1 MRLLHLEPQLKR
13 NYLYES
19 LDNSGRDSIILWE
32 TAGVKLKEAALTADQ
47 IQNLFKEI
55 EAGATAGGDNR
66 TMLGKGKDAVSAV
79 NKAWEDLKT
88 KMQDSGPVKNF
99 DQKVSDVLSKIGM
112 GAAEPE
118 FNGEVNKWVQ
128 KYRDFA
134 KKHPIAQGAIY
145 ATLIALAGISGAG
158 IGGAAALGLLKMADQ
173 LLQGKRFSSAAYSG
187 VKTGVLAFGAS
198 KLGDYIKGLM
208 KGDQIPAPGGAAG
221 ELPPELVPKM
231 DFDKYDYYLGYDNNI
246 VSVAKGAPNPFTGGG
261 AGGIGN
267 IDGADLVS
275 GVSNAAKGA
284 GKSLSDQILDQ
295 SLSNPAGRSAA
306 RQAVAAALDS
316 GDIAAGQA
324 KELLKQI
331 GSAAANPEAA
341 ERAITQTLQ
350 NVGSSA
356 AQTAAQN
363 VGTSAA
369 DIAASISDV
378 PAGGGIKAPDFDA
391 GDAASAVSKPPYG
404 ANMDPEYLKRVVDA
418 DGKSGVRFKISPED
432 AQKALDYQAATQG
445 ADAAS
450 GASKLINKPSDFGG
464 YSKEYLQQVAAG
476 EHPRPMISKE
486 KAAELL
492 QQTEPTP
499 VPPEEAGKTRP
510 FANKTRLPASDVQTT
525 TAPDGTTT
533 TTGTLK
539 GVTADQIQ
547 SHPAYK
553 AEIERFGDNPESR
566 RAAAMKA
573 RAALLKGESRSLS
586 GRRLSEGQ
594 VYMVFNRVCARNDL
608 LLSEGVLREGPF
620 DAIKGFAK
628 GEIDNA
634 KGMIGM
640 GKDLAGKGW
649 DWMKTKGKN
658 LTTKV
663 TADKLNSAWKS
674 AGSPMDSNA
683 IADLLKAQG
692 VADTVISSVYSQLKL
707 PAPGAADQAGTVD
720 IETVKQMIAK
730 LPTDRKVRLIN
741 YMTKQLKVA

>member
-1 MRLLHLEPQLKR
+1 M
-13 NYLYES
+13 
-19 LDNSGRDSIILWE
+19 LWE
-32 TAGVKLKEAALTADQ
+32 TAGHELREAALTADQ

-66 TMLGKGKDAVSAV
+66 TMLGKGKDAASAV

-88 KMQDSGPVKNF
+88 KMQDSGPVKGF
-99 DQKVSDVLSKIGM
+99 DQKVSDALSKIGM

-118 FNGEVNKWVQ
+118 FNGQVNKWVQ

-145 ATLIALAGISGAG
+145 ATLIALAGITGAG

-187 VKTGVLAFGAS
+187 VKAGALAFGAS

-231 DFDKYDYYLGYDNNI
+231 DFDKYDYYLGDGNSI
-246 VSVAKGAPNPFTGGG
+246 MAVPKGAPNPFTGGG
-261 AGGIGN
+261 PGGIGN
-267 IDGADLVS
+267 VDGADLVS
-275 GVSNAAKGA
+275 GTANAAKGA
-284 GKSLSDQILDQ
+284 AQ
-295 SLSNPAGRSAA
+295 SA
-306 RQAVAAALDS
+306 
-316 GDIAAGQA
+316 
-324 KELLKQI
+324 
-331 GSAAANPEAA
+331 
-341 ERAITQTLQ
+341 
-350 NVGSSA
+350 
-356 AQTAAQN
+356 
-363 VGTSAA
+363 GTSAA
-369 DIAASISDV
+369 DMAASISDV

-391 GDAASAVSKPPYG
+391 GDAVSKAADAASSMPKG
-404 ANMDPEYLKRVVDA
+404 ATMSPDYLQGVVD
-418 DGKSGVRFKISPED
+418 GEITRPKISPEQ
-432 AQKALDYQAATQG
+432 AQAALDWQAQNGGQSKINLGAT
-445 ADAAS
+445 D
-450 GASKLINKPSDFGG
+450 
-464 YSKEYLQQVAAG
+464 
-476 EHPRPMISKE
+476 
-486 KAAELL
+486 
-492 QQTEPTP
+492 P

-510 FANKTRLPASDVQTT
+510 FANKTRMPASDVQTT

-539 GVTADQIQ
+539 GVTSDQIQ

-553 AEIERFGDNPESR
+553 AEIERWGDNPESR

-594 VYMVFNRVCARNDL
+594 VYMVINRVCARNEQML
-608 LLSEGVLREGPF
+608 AEGLIFEGPW
-620 DAIKGFAK
+620 DAIKGA
-628 GEIDNA
+628 A
-634 KGMIGM
+634 SKGM
-640 GKDLAGKGW
+640 
-649 DWMKTKGKN
+649 DWAKTKGKN

-663 TADKLNSAWKS
+663 TADKLNSAWQK